1 MEYLSSSPPFQPVL
15 VFGSEVSL
23 PLQHI
28 YGSCFCIS
36 SFTTSLNV
44 VFVVQSL
51 SRVCHFVIPSTA
63 VCKAFLFFTITQS
76 LFKLMSTESMMA
88 SNHLILSYPCLLLPS
103 VFPSIMVFSSE
114 LALRINWPKYWSFSF
129 SINEYSGLISF
140 RIDWFDLLAVQR
152 TLKSLSNTI
161 VRKHQFFSTQP
172 SLWSKSLICTWLP
185 ENHSFD
191 YAYLCWQIDVSA
203 F

>member
-36 SFTTSLNV
+36 SFTMSLNV

-63 VCKAFLFFTITQS
+63 VWKAFLFFTITQS

-114 LALRINWPKYWSFSF
+114 LALRIKWPKYWSFNF
-129 SINEYSGLISF
+129 N
-140 RIDWFDLLAVQR
+140 V
-152 TLKSLSNTI
+152 
-161 VRKHQFFSTQP
+161 
-172 SLWSKSLICTWLP
+172 
-185 ENHSFD
+185 
-191 YAYLCWQIDVSA
+191 
-203 F
+203 